1 MNFEITIGINA
12 VSVLLEKNPEEI
24 ERLLIVSGRRNRR
37 QTELVNLARLKN
49 VRVVEVSKE
58 ELEAQVQGT
67 HQGVAAFVNKS
78 SAAPRDIVSAADL
91 IESVGKRKSELL
103 LVLDSVT
110 DPHNLGACL
119 RTADAA
125 GVRFVITPKNN
136 SASLNST
143 ARKIASGAAET
154 VNLLA
159 VTNLARFL
167 TDLKQVGFWIIGTD
181 ERATKTIYQQDFRG
195 LIVLVMGSEG
205 TGLRRLTRE
214 KCDFLASIP
223 MAGDLSSLNV
233 SVAAGVTLFEAVRQ
247 RSLDGG

>member
-12 VSVLLEKNPEEI
+12 VSVLLEKKPEEI
-24 ERLLIVSGRRNRR
+24 ERLLIISGRRNRR

-49 VRVVEVSKE
+49 VRVVDVSKE
-58 ELEAQVQGT
+58 ELEDQVQGT

-78 SAAPRDIVSAADL
+78 SAAPRDIVSAAEL
-91 IESVGKRKSELL
+91 IESVGKRKTELL

-167 TDLKQVGFWIIGTD
+167 ADLKQVGFWIIGTD

-195 LIVLVMGSEG
+195 LVVLVMGSEG

>member
-1 MNFEITIGINA
+1 MKFEITIGINA

-67 HQGVAAFVNKS
+67 HQGVAAFVNMS
-78 SAAPRDIVSAADL
+78 STAPQGIVSAAEL

-195 LIVLVMGSEG
+195 LVVLVMGSEG

>member
-12 VSVLLEKNPEEI
+12 VSVLLEKKPEEI
-24 ERLLIVSGRRNRR
+24 ERLLIISGRKNRR
-37 QTELVNLARLKN
+37 QTELVNLARLRN
-49 VRVVEVSKE
+49 VRIVEVSKE
-58 ELEAQVQGT
+58 ELESQVQGT

-78 SAAPRDIVSAADL
+78 SAAPRDIVSAAEL

-195 LIVLVMGSEG
+195 LVVLVMGSEG

>member
-12 VSVLLEKNPEEI
+12 VSVLLKKKPEEI
-24 ERLLIVSGRRNRR
+24 ERLLIISGSRNRR
-37 QTELVNLARLKN
+37 QTELVNLARLRN
-49 VRVVEVSKE
+49 IRVVEVSKE
-58 ELEAQVQGT
+58 ELEDQVQGT

-78 SAAPRDIVSAADL
+78 SAAPRDIVSAAEL

-167 TDLKQVGFWIIGTD
+167 ADLKQVGFWIIGTD

-195 LIVLVMGSEG
+195 LVVLVMGSEG

>member
-12 VSVLLEKNPEEI
+12 VSVLLKKKPEEI
-24 ERLLIVSGRRNRR
+24 ERLLIISGSRNRR
-37 QTELVNLARLKN
+37 QTELVNLARLRN

-58 ELEAQVQGT
+58 ELEDQVQGT

-78 SAAPRDIVSAADL
+78 SAAPRDIVSAAEL

-136 SASLNST
+136 SVSLNST

-195 LIVLVMGSEG
+195 LVVLVMGSEG

>member
-12 VSVLLEKNPEEI
+12 VSVLLEKKPEEI
-24 ERLLIVSGRRNRR
+24 ERLLIISGRRNRR

-49 VRVVEVSKE
+49 VRVVDVSKE
-58 ELEAQVQGT
+58 ELEDQVQGT
-67 HQGVAAFVNKS
+67 HQGVAAFVKKS
-78 SAAPRDIVSAADL
+78 SAAPRDIATAAEL

-167 TDLKQVGFWIIGTD
+167 ADLKQVGFWIIGTD

-195 LIVLVMGSEG
+195 LVVLVMGSEG

>member
-1 MNFEITIGINA
+1 MKFEITIGINA
-12 VSVLLEKNPEEI
+12 VSVLLEKRPGAI
-24 ERLLIVSGRRNRR
+24 ERLLIISGRRNRR

-49 VRVVEVSKE
+49 VRVVDVSKE
-58 ELEAQVQGT
+58 ELEDQVQGT
-67 HQGVAAFVNKS
+67 HQGVAAFVKKS
-78 SAAPRDIVSAADL
+78 SAAPRDIATAAEL

-125 GVRFVITPKNN
+125 GVRFVIIPKNN
-136 SASLNST
+136 SATLNPT

-154 VNLLA
+154 VKL
-159 VTNLARFL
+159 VTVPNLARFL

-181 ERATKTIYQQDFRG
+181 ERANQTIYEQDLRG
-195 LIVLVMGSEG
+195 LVVLVMGSESS
-205 TGLRRLTRE
+205 GLRRLTKD

-247 RSLDGG
+247 RASDQV

>member
-12 VSVLLEKNPEEI
+12 VSVLLEKKPEEI
-24 ERLLIVSGRRNRR
+24 ERLLIISGRRNRR
-37 QTELVNLARLKN
+37 QTELVNLARLRN

-58 ELEAQVQGT
+58 ELEDQVQGT

-78 SAAPRDIVSAADL
+78 SAAPRDIVSAAEL

-136 SASLNST
+136 SVSLNST

-195 LIVLVMGSEG
+195 LVVLVMGSEG

>member
-1 MNFEITIGINA
+1 M
-12 VSVLLEKNPEEI
+12 LEKKPEEI
-24 ERLLIVSGRRNRR
+24 ERLLIINGRRNRR

-103 LVLDSVT
+103 LVLDSIT

-195 LIVLVMGSEG
+195 LVVLVMGSEG

>member
-12 VSVLLEKNPEEI
+12 VSVLLEKKPEEI
-24 ERLLIVSGRRNRR
+24 ERLLIISGRRNRR

-58 ELEAQVQGT
+58 ELEGQVQGT
-67 HQGVAAFVNKS
+67 HQGVAVFVNKS
-78 SAAPRDIVSAADL
+78 SAAPRDIVSAAEL

-125 GVRFVITPKNN
+125 GVRFVIIPKNN

-195 LIVLVMGSEG
+195 LVVLVMGSEG

>member
-1 MNFEITIGINA
+1 MKFEITIGINA

-37 QTELVNLARLKN
+37 QTELVSLARLKN

-58 ELEAQVQGT
+58 ELEGHVQGT

-78 SAAPRDIVSAADL
+78 SAAPRDNVSAAEL
-91 IESVGKRKSELL
+91 IESVGKKKSELL

-125 GVRFVITPKNN
+125 GVRFVIIPKNN

-195 LIVLVMGSEG
+195 LVVLVMGSEG

-247 RSLDGG
+247 RSLVGG

>member
-12 VSVLLEKNPEEI
+12 VSVLLKKNHGAI
-24 ERLLIVSGRRNRR
+24 ERLLVISDRRNRR
-37 QTELVNLARLKN
+37 QTALVNLARLKN
-49 VRVVEVSKE
+49 VRVVDVSKE
-58 ELEAQVQGT
+58 ELDGQVQGT
-67 HQGVAAFVNKS
+67 HQGVAAFVTKN
-78 SAAPRDIVSAADL
+78 SAAPRDIASAAEL

-125 GVRFVITPKNN
+125 GVRFVIIPKNN
-136 SASLNST
+136 SATLNPT

-154 VNLLA
+154 VKIVT

-167 TDLKQVGFWIIGTD
+167 ADLKRVGFWIIGTD
-181 ERATKTIYQQDFRG
+181 ERANQTIYQQDFRG
-195 LIVLVMGSEG
+195 LVVLVMGSEG
-205 TGLRRLTRE
+205 SGLRRLTKD

-223 MAGDLSSLNV
+223 VAGDLSSLNV

-247 RSLDGG
+247 RASDQV

>member
-12 VSVLLEKNPEEI
+12 VSVLLEKKPEEI
-24 ERLLIVSGRRNRR
+24 ERLLIISGRKNRR
-37 QTELVNLARLKN
+37 QNELVNLARLRN
-49 VRVVEVSKE
+49 VRIVEVSKE
-58 ELEAQVQGT
+58 ELVSQVQGT

-78 SAAPRDIVSAADL
+78 SAAPRDNVSAAEL

-195 LIVLVMGSEG
+195 LVVLVMGSEG

-247 RSLDGG
+247 RSLVGG

>member
-12 VSVLLEKNPEEI
+12 VSVLLKKNPGAI
-24 ERLLIVSGRRNRR
+24 ERLLITSGKRNKR

-49 VRVVEVSKE
+49 VRVFDVSKE
-58 ELEAQVQGT
+58 ELESQVQGT
-67 HQGVAAFVNKS
+67 HQGVAAFATKS
-78 SAAPRDIVSAADL
+78 STPPLDIASAAEL
-91 IESVGKRKSELL
+91 IKSLGQSKSELL

-125 GVRFVITPKNN
+125 GVRFVVTPKNN

-143 ARKIASGAAET
+143 ARKIASGAADT
-154 VNLLA
+154 VKLIT

-167 TDLKQVGFWIIGTD
+167 TDLKEVGFWIIGTEEKAD
-181 ERATKTIYQQDFRG
+181 KTIYQQDFTG
-195 LIVLVMGSEG
+195 LVALVMGSEG
-205 TGLRRLTRE
+205 AGLRRLTKE

-247 RSLDGG
+247 RSQNQE

>member
-1 MNFEITIGINA
+1 M
-12 VSVLLEKNPEEI
+12 LL
-24 ERLLIVSGRRNRR
+24 LL
-37 QTELVNLARLKN
+37 L
-49 VRVVEVSKE
+49 
-58 ELEAQVQGT
+58 
-67 HQGVAAFVNKS
+67 NKS
-78 SAAPRDIVSAADL
+78 SAAPRDIVSAAEL

-167 TDLKQVGFWIIGTD
+167 ADLKQVGFWIIGTD

-195 LIVLVMGSEG
+195 LVVLVMGSEG

>member
-12 VSVLLEKNPEEI
+12 VSVLLEKKPEEI
-24 ERLLIVSGRRNRR
+24 ERLLIISGRRNRR

-58 ELEAQVQGT
+58 ELEGQVQGA
-67 HQGVAAFVNKS
+67 HQGVAAFVSES
-78 SAAPRDIVSAADL
+78 SAAPRDIVSAAEL
-91 IESVGKRKSELL
+91 IESVGERKSELL

-167 TDLKQVGFWIIGTD
+167 VDLKQVGFWIIGTD

-195 LIVLVMGSEG
+195 LVVLVMGSEG

-247 RSLDGG
+247 RSLVGG

>member
-1 MNFEITIGINA
+1 MKFEITIGINA

-167 TDLKQVGFWIIGTD
+167 TDLKHVGFWIIGTD

>member
-1 MNFEITIGINA
+1 MKFEITIGINA

>member
-1 MNFEITIGINA
+1 MKFEITIGINA

-78 SAAPRDIVSAADL
+78 SAAPRDIVSAAEL

-125 GVRFVITPKNN
+125 GVRFVIIPKNN

-195 LIVLVMGSEG
+195 LVVLVMGSEG

>member
-12 VSVLLEKNPEEI
+12 VSVLLEKKPEEI
-24 ERLLIVSGRRNRR
+24 ERLLIISGRKNRR
-37 QTELVNLARLKN
+37 QTELVNLARLRN
-49 VRVVEVSKE
+49 VRIVEVSKE
-58 ELEAQVQGT
+58 ELESQVQGT

-78 SAAPRDIVSAADL
+78 SAAPRDIVSAAEL

-167 TDLKQVGFWIIGTD
+167 ADLKQVGFWIIGTD

-195 LIVLVMGSEG
+195 LVVLVMGSEG

>member
-1 MNFEITIGINA
+1 MNFEVTIGINA
-12 VSVLLEKNPEEI
+12 ISVLLKKNPNAI
-24 ERLLIVSGRRNRR
+24 ERLLVINGKKNRR
-37 QTELVNLARLKN
+37 QTELVNIARLKN
-49 VRVVEVSKE
+49 VLVFEVTKE
-58 ELEAQVQGT
+58 ELEVQVQGT

-78 SAAPRDIVSAADL
+78 SAAPRDIVSAAEL
-91 IESVGKRKSELL
+91 IKSVGKRKSELL

-159 VTNLARFL
+159 VTNLARLL

-195 LIVLVMGSEG
+195 LVVLVMGSEG

>member
-12 VSVLLEKNPEEI
+12 VSVLLEKKPEEI
-24 ERLLIVSGRRNRR
+24 ERLLIISGRRNRR
-37 QTELVNLARLKN
+37 QTELVNLARLRN

-58 ELEAQVQGT
+58 ELEGQVQGT

-78 SAAPRDIVSAADL
+78 STAPQGIVSAAEL

-136 SASLNST
+136 SALLNST

-195 LIVLVMGSEG
+195 LVVLVMGSEG

>member
-1 MNFEITIGINA
+1 MINQLQSA
-12 VSVLLEKNPEEI
+12 PMEVCVTCFTWSRNGPPNGPKSKPKFSMQNTLLGSSWT
-24 ERLLIVSGRRNRR
+24 RLG
-37 QTELVNLARLKN
+37 
-49 VRVVEVSKE
+49 
-58 ELEAQVQGT
+58 
-67 HQGVAAFVNKS
+67 
-78 SAAPRDIVSAADL
+78 P
-91 IESVGKRKSELL
+91 LL

-125 GVRFVITPKNN
+125 GVRFVIIPKNN

-195 LIVLVMGSEG
+195 LVVLVMGSEG

-223 MAGDLSSLNV
+223 MAGELSSLNV

-247 RSLDGG
+247 RSLVGG

>member
-12 VSVLLEKNPEEI
+12 VSVLLEKKPKEI
-24 ERLLIVSGRRNRR
+24 ERLLIISGRRNRR
-37 QTELVNLARLKN
+37 QTELVNLARLRN
-49 VRVVEVSKE
+49 VRIVEVSKE
-58 ELEAQVQGT
+58 ELESQVQGT

-78 SAAPRDIVSAADL
+78 SAAPRDIVSAAEL

-159 VTNLARFL
+159 VTNLARCL
-167 TDLKQVGFWIIGTD
+167 ADLKQVGFWIIGTD

-195 LIVLVMGSEG
+195 LVVLVMGSEG

>member
-12 VSVLLEKNPEEI
+12 VSVLLEKKPEEI
-24 ERLLIVSGRRNRR
+24 ERLLIISGRRNRR
-37 QTELVNLARLKN
+37 QTELVNLARLRN

-58 ELEAQVQGT
+58 ELEGQVQGN

-78 SAAPRDIVSAADL
+78 SAAPRDIVSAAEL

-103 LVLDSVT
+103 LVLDSVK

-195 LIVLVMGSEG
+195 LVVLVMGSEG

>member
-12 VSVLLEKNPEEI
+12 ISVLLKKNAGAI
-24 ERLLIVSGRRNRR
+24 DRLLIISGRRNKR

-49 VRVVEVSKE
+49 VCVLDVSKE
-58 ELEAQVQGT
+58 ELEGQVQGT
-67 HQGVAAFVNKS
+67 HQGVAAFVNKN
-78 SAAPRDIVSAADL
+78 SAAQRDIASAAEL
-91 IESVGKRKSELL
+91 MKSVGRSKSELL

-125 GVRFVITPKNN
+125 GVRFVIIPKNN

-143 ARKIASGAAET
+143 ARKIASGAADT
-154 VNLLA
+154 VKLVT

-167 TDLKQVGFWIIGTD
+167 ADLKQVGFWIIGTD
-181 ERATKTIYQQDFRG
+181 ERANKTIYQQDFTG
-195 LIVLVMGSEG
+195 LVVLVMGSEG
-205 TGLRRLTRE
+205 SGLRRLTKD

-247 RSLDGG
+247 RASDRG

>member
-12 VSVLLEKNPEEI
+12 VSVLLKKKPEEI
-24 ERLLIVSGRRNRR
+24 ERLLIISGSRNRR
-37 QTELVNLARLKN
+37 QTELVNLARLRN
-49 VRVVEVSKE
+49 IRVVEVSKE
-58 ELEAQVQGT
+58 ELEDQVQGT

-78 SAAPRDIVSAADL
+78 SAAPRDIVSAAEL

-154 VNLLA
+154 VNLLV

-167 TDLKQVGFWIIGTD
+167 ADLKQVGFWIIGTD

-195 LIVLVMGSEG
+195 LVVLVMGSEG

>member
-12 VSVLLEKNPEEI
+12 VSVLLEKKPEEI
-24 ERLLIVSGRRNRR
+24 ERLLIISGRRNRR

-58 ELEAQVQGT
+58 ELEDQVQGT

-78 SAAPRDIVSAADL
+78 SAAPRDIVSAAEL

-195 LIVLVMGSEG
+195 LVVLVMGSEG

>member
-12 VSVLLEKNPEEI
+12 VSVLLEKKPEEI
-24 ERLLIVSGRRNRR
+24 ERLLIISGRKNRR
-37 QTELVNLARLKN
+37 QTELVNLARLRN

-58 ELEAQVQGT
+58 ELEDQVQGT

-78 SAAPRDIVSAADL
+78 SAAPRDIVSAAEL

-167 TDLKQVGFWIIGTD
+167 ADLKQVGFWIIGTD

-195 LIVLVMGSEG
+195 LVVLVMGSEG

>member
-12 VSVLLEKNPEEI
+12 VSVLLEKKPEEI
-24 ERLLIVSGRRNRR
+24 ERLLIISGSRNRR
-37 QTELVNLARLKN
+37 QTELVNLARLRN

-58 ELEAQVQGT
+58 ELEDQVQGT

-78 SAAPRDIVSAADL
+78 SAAPRDIVSAAEL

-181 ERATKTIYQQDFRG
+181 EKATKTIYQQDFRG
-195 LIVLVMGSEG
+195 LVVLVMGSEG

>member
-1 MNFEITIGINA
+1 M
-12 VSVLLEKNPEEI
+12 LEKKPEEI
-24 ERLLIVSGRRNRR
+24 ERLLIISGRKNRR
-37 QTELVNLARLKN
+37 QTELVNLARLRN
-49 VRVVEVSKE
+49 VRIVEVSKE
-58 ELEAQVQGT
+58 ELESQVQGT

-78 SAAPRDIVSAADL
+78 SAAPRGIVSAADL
-91 IESVGKRKSELL
+91 IESVGKRNSELL

-125 GVRFVITPKNN
+125 GVRFVIIPKNN

-195 LIVLVMGSEG
+195 LVVLVMGSEG

>member
-12 VSVLLEKNPEEI
+12 VSVLLEKKPEEI
-24 ERLLIVSGRRNRR
+24 ERLLIITGRRNRH
-37 QTELVNLARLKN
+37 QTALVNHMRLTN
-49 VRVVEVSKE
+49 FRVVEVSKE
-58 ELEAQVQGT
+58 ELVGQVQGT
-67 HQGVAAFVNKS
+67 HQGVAAFINKS
-78 SAAPRDIVSAADL
+78 TTAPRDIVSAAEL

-167 TDLKQVGFWIIGTD
+167 ADLKQVGFWIIGTD

-195 LIVLVMGSEG
+195 LVVLVMGSEG